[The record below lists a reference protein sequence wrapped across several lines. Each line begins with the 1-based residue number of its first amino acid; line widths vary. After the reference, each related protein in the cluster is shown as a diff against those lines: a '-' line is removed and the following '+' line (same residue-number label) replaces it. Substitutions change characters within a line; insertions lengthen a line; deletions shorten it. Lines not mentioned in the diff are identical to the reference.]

1 MPFMQISSPCTG
13 TARSLFGLGT
23 TSVAYWSMRFDE
35 PTRFEDGHDSDGV
48 SSATS
53 HIFASSCSGR
63 SDSARTRRCSRA
75 SLHDRI
81 RQPHRRSRC
90 TDRRARLHGRRCS
103 FELRARCT
111 RPADRPGALR
121 QCTRTGKVHRQRRR
135 CRATQSRPLHSI
147 LRRSGS
153 ERGSRPEA
161 GRLAGDALGKF
172 AQTTWRGR
180 LLAAS
185 ILGAVKDPSKAIQ
198 ARIAGI
204 TEGLHKIRP
213 DVVPMQLDSG
223 DNFLDAQAQ
232 LRRFLA
238 KESGA
243 MALVATLDDTTAL
256 AAKLAAETAGRVP
269 DTVIVSQGC
278 DRSVHGGTSANKVI
292 DPNNRNS
299 IVLGSV
305 AYFLDRYGSEILPLA
320 LKMLRG
326 EHLPPRS
333 FTGHVLVTAKNVFRI
348 YPPID
353 IN

>member
-1 MPFMQISSPCTG
+1 M
-13 TARSLFGLGT
+13 
-23 TSVAYWSMRFDE
+23 
-35 PTRFEDGHDSDGV
+35 
-48 SSATS
+48 
-53 HIFASSCSGR
+53 
-63 SDSARTRRCSRA
+63 
-75 SLHDRI
+75 SLH
-81 RQPHRRSRC
+81 
-90 TDRRARLHGRRCS
+90 G
-103 FELRARCT
+103 
-111 RPADRPGALR
+111 PATIMPQMGLL
-121 QCTRTGKVHRQRRR
+121 RQRRTFLHLAA
-135 CRATQSRPLHSI
+135 ATVLTVPGRSVAQQRRFAIGFANLTDDPGAQIEGLGFTGEDVRSSFVLGARGLPIDLVLYDNARDRVKSIVNAEDAVRRKVDLYIQYCDDPAANEEVARRLTAARIPVLAVNTPVGNAPLYAADN
-147 LRRSGS
+147 R
-153 ERGSRPEA
+153 EA

-180 LLAAS
+180 LLAAA

-204 TEGLHKIRP
+204 TEGLYKIRP
-213 DVVPMQLDSG
+213 DVAPVQLDTG
-223 DNFLDAQAQ
+223 GNFPDAQAQ

-278 DRSVHGGTSANKVI
+278 DLSVHGGVSSNKVI

-326 EHLPPRS
+326 EHVPPRS
-333 FTGHVLVTAKNVFRI
+333 FTAHVLVTAKNVFRI